1 MGFRNRKKLY
11 EERGIAMALVLA
23 VLLVA
28 TVLAAV
34 AASAAIRANH
44 QTFRDR
50 NSKRAFQAAVAGVES
65 AIYQATLMQP
75 PPTRCVIDT
84 SGTLSVADSPGP
96 WCPPQTKNVG
106 DGATYTQYI
115 SEGTPYDDPTTGQHL
130 VFREIVSTG
139 VVNNVTRRL
148 DLKVNAASAAPLFS
162 TNFAVVSLDPITWGN
177 AVRAFGNVGS
187 NGDITLK
194 NDARICGPP
203 GPGNALPG
211 AGPPPKKVIL
221 SGTASVCGTTTAATN
236 PFVLNPVDVPVQ
248 NDNHR
253 IDNMLALTRTPPL
266 PPPYPSE
273 GSDTCTTCGRVSWTP
288 TTKVLSLSNNA
299 TLTLGGGVYVF
310 CKVTLS
316 NSSKLR
322 IASGASVKVYID
334 SPEHCATAGSGAGS
348 VTMTQSSTL
357 ENGNPG
363 NPPNPSA
370 FQLYMVGSTN
380 PATPTS
386 LEFANAATG
395 DVVLAVYAPNS
406 AVHLQNGVHFFGAL
420 AAKSIPIDN
429 GATITYDP
437 RIGSIVEGVIPVY
450 RATRSWRECTTKPT
464 GAAVNSGCWDD

>member
-1 MGFRNRKKLY
+1 MGFRNRRLF

-34 AASAAIRANH
+34 AATAAIRANH
-44 QTFRDR
+44 QSLRDR

-65 AIYQATLMQP
+65 AVYQATLMQP
-75 PPTRCVIDT
+75 PPTRCVVDT
-84 SGTLSVADSPGP
+84 AGTLSVADAPGA
-96 WCPPQTKNVG
+96 WCQPQTKDVG

-115 SEGTPYDDPTTGQHL
+115 SEGTPYDDPSTGQHL
-130 VFREIVSTG
+130 VYREIVSTG
-139 VVNNVTRRL
+139 TVSNVTRRL
-148 DLKVNAASAAPLFS
+148 DLKVNAASAAPLFP
-162 TNFAVVSLDPITWGN
+162 TNFAVVSLDPINWGN

-187 NGDITLK
+187 NGDITLS

-211 AGPPPKKVIL
+211 PGPPAHRVNL
-221 SGTASVCGTTTAATN
+221 SGTAAVCGTTTPATS
-236 PFVLNPVDVPVQ
+236 PFVLSPVDLPGT

-253 IDNMLALTRTPPL
+253 IDNMVAVTHAPPL

-273 GSDTCTTCGRVSWTP
+273 GSDTCTTCSRVSWAP
-288 TTKVLSLSNNA
+288 STKVLSISNSA
-299 TLTLGGGVYVF
+299 TLTLGGGIYVF

-316 NSSKLR
+316 NSAKLR
-322 IASGASVKVYID
+322 VASGASVKVYID
-334 SPEHCATAGSGAGS
+334 SPEHCASAGSGAGS
-348 VTMTQSSTL
+348 VTMSQSSTL

-363 NPPNPSA
+363 TPPNPSA
-370 FQLYMVGSTN
+370 FQIYMLGSTN
-380 PATPTS
+380 PANPTS
-386 LEFANAATG
+386 LQFANAATG

-406 AVHLQNGVHFFGAL
+406 AVHLQNGVHFTGAL

-437 RIGSIVEGVIPVY
+437 RIGSIVGGVIPVY
-450 RATRSWRECTTKPT
+450 RETRSWRECTAKPT
-464 GAAVNSGCWDD
+464 NAAVNSGCWDD